1 MPNLARTISP
11 AEAEDLK
18 RQVADGTL
26 SEDDLRNVFVEYRR
40 VEPPPARLKPPWDYR
55 DGLVYVALPLAKV
68 TYELAKGVES
78 SELSQGIEVLVSD
91 GRILS
96 LEEIDQLGFKVDEN
110 YHREY
115 VNWSPGSLQQ
125 LIDKNAGLVNVADL
139 FQRLKTNIEFFVD
152 LPPVAGHLPE
162 TTASLLSLWCLGTYF
177 MPIWSAFGYVHFD
190 AAFEDSGK
198 SRAAGV
204 LTDMAFWPVVLSGP
218 STIPEWRD
226 TSHFRRTQFF
236 DDVALEDLAANGRQM
251 LYVGYKEAGAKVR
264 LKTLTE
270 QGGWTGT
277 EVDVFAPRVFASVAI
292 MDPMLRSRTY
302 RIAMARTAKADIAHR
317 DPQFTAWPEPKDQ
330 VRDDAYLWAF
340 QNMPEVGARYRSP
353 DMNLLSSRSAEIGR
367 PLLTMASMVEEA
379 GAKGL
384 FAETTSILMAMDEE
398 SATDRARSRGEVELL
413 EAAMACF
420 QAGNSE
426 PSAKDIARKIGVSPV
441 EVGRKLKAVSWAS
454 FSRHVAGTAHYKI
467 DSSKLEDEM
476 RRLGIF

>member
-1 MPNLARTISP
+1 MKTLNGATSAGPAPSKIRVSP

-26 SEDDLRNVFVEYRR
+26 SEDELRNVVVEDRR

-55 DGLVYVALPLAKV
+55 DGLVYVAFPSAKA
-68 TYELAKGVES
+68 TYELAKGGQS

-115 VNWSPGSLQQ
+115 VNWSSGSLQQ
-125 LIDKNAGLVNVADL
+125 LIDKKANPVNIADL
-139 FQRLKTNIEFFVD
+139 FLRIKVNLQFFVD
-152 LPPVAGHLPE
+152 LPPVAGHSPE

-204 LTDMAFWPVVLSGP
+204 LTDLAFWPVVLSGP
-218 STIPEWRD
+218 STIPEWRETPLISAALSSLMMSRLK
-226 TSHFRRTQFF
+226 TSPTT
-236 DDVALEDLAANGRQM
+236 GRQM

-270 QGGWTGT
+270 RSGWTGT

-302 RIAMARTAKADIAHR
+302 RIEMARTANPD
-317 DPQFTAWPEPKDQ
+317 
-330 VRDDAYLWAF
+330 
-340 QNMPEVGARYRSP
+340 NRS
-353 DMNLLSSRSAEIGR
+353 S
-367 PLLTMASMVEEA
+367 
-379 GAKGL
+379 
-384 FAETTSILMAMDEE
+384 
-398 SATDRARSRGEVELL
+398 
-413 EAAMACF
+413 
-420 QAGNSE
+420 
-426 PSAKDIARKIGVSPV
+426 
-441 EVGRKLKAVSWAS
+441 
-454 FSRHVAGTAHYKI
+454 
-467 DSSKLEDEM
+467 
-476 RRLGIF
+476 